1 MALCVSGWMAPV
13 AACLRFFLCAL
24 VLTPGVALEDI
35 VEDGTRCAS
44 LWELFLGVT
53 KSEP

>member
-1 MALCVSGWMAPV
+1 
-13 AACLRFFLCAL
+13 
-24 VLTPGVALEDI
+24 LEDI